1 MQNNS
6 GKVPAGSHGD
16 VMLEG
21 QLYGYGAH
29 CADIETSFNPVPAH
43 PTVKK

>member
-21 QLYGYGAH
+21 QLHGYGAH
-29 CADIETSFNPVPAH
+29 CADIELHLILSLLIQQ
-43 PTVKK
+43 